1 MLKRF
6 LAAMLLG
13 LAVAVPAQAHSVREL
28 QLDEIIDT
36 AAVAFEGTVVE
47 THSEKD
53 AASGRIVTY
62 TTFAVSDVLKG
73 NVGAKHTIKQMGGD
87 VGDQFYHV
95 TLQQRYAVGDSAVVF
110 LYGKSQ
116 LGFSAPVGI
125 AQGNFAITQDAAGP
139 GVTNGRDFAKL
150 TERMSAKPDVAAIL
164 AKKRGGNPKKMGL
177 AEFKQLVR
185 AHMGASR

>member
-1 MLKRF
+1 MSKRF
-6 LAAMLLG
+6 FAALLLG

-36 AAVAFEGTVVE
+36 AAVAFEGTVIE

-62 TTFAVSDVLKG
+62 TTFQVTDVLKG
-73 NVGAKHTIKQMGGD
+73 NVGAKHTIKQLGGEI
-87 VGDQFYHV
+87 GDQFYKV
-95 TLQQRYAVGDSAVVF
+95 TLQQKYSVGQSAVVF
-110 LYGKSQ
+110 LYGKSE

-125 AQGNFAITQDAAGP
+125 AQGNFAIAQDAD
-139 GVTNGRDFAKL
+139 GVGVSNGRDFDKM
-150 TERMSAKPDVAAIL
+150 TERMSAKPDVAAML
-164 AKKRGGNPKKMGL
+164 SRNPRGNAKKMGL

-185 AHMGASR
+185 AHMGVSQ